1 METIFSLFLTKEREK
16 QGISQERLCRG
27 LCAVS
32 ALSRYENGE
41 RIPDRLLMNV
51 LIQRLGKSS
60 EQLTTMISC
69 QEYAYFEWKR
79 KVKEALKKQNIS
91 LAQELLQK
99 KEALNGTVN
108 AALQEQF
115 YRYIQGILKGT
126 CADISDLEEAIR
138 LTHPE
143 FSGKIEEEDL
153 FSIQELNLL
162 LFYAKCKMQKEAEQ
176 GRELLE
182 VLLQYIQEHI
192 TDIQAKNQIFPRAV
206 SIYCQE
212 VKGNQFSEKRYLL
225 CKEVLENSVQNQSF
239 EYAVSILEDL
249 EKDSRYLGKEAD
261 ADCYQVWK
269 NALKTVY
276 WEAEI
281 EMTWLEWGIEI
292 PENLFLIPEIL
303 LSARVEKGFS
313 QEEAS
318 EGICTPETYSRIET
332 GKRSPSLKNLEALE
346 NRLEIKQGY
355 LIGEVWTN
363 AFSVLEL
370 TQKLRMAVSNLD
382 LETWEECQKKLE
394 EKLDLSKKINRQY
407 VEGYRTCLEYQ
418 QGKISEAEWISRHKK
433 TLSYTFAFEER
444 MEAYP
449 TGMRQRF
456 TDQEAVLLQQIAL
469 AEKIRGEKEKAVEI
483 WKLLLQDYGNSEV
496 RMEHHF
502 QEVML
507 IWSNLAN
514 TLPEVGKVKE
524 GIALADQ
531 GIRMVLEKGQG
542 PLNMLFANRIYA
554 MKEAGRM

>member
-1 METIFSLFLTKEREK
+1 
-16 QGISQERLCRG
+16 
-27 LCAVS
+27 
-32 ALSRYENGE
+32 
-41 RIPDRLLMNV
+41 MNV

-225 CKEVLENSVQNQSF
+225 CKEALENNVKDQSF
-239 EYAVSILEDL
+239 ESALSILEDL
-249 EKDSRYLGKEAD
+249 EKDSRCLGKD

-269 NALKTVY
+269 NALKEIY
-276 WEAEI
+276 REAEI
-281 EMTWLEWGIEI
+281 ETTWMEWGIEI

-303 LSARVEKGFS
+303 LSARMEKGFS

-346 NRLEIKQGY
+346 QRLEIKQGY

-483 WKLLLQDYGNSEV
+483 WELLLKDYGRSRI
-496 RMEHHF
+496 RMENHF
-502 QEVML
+502 KEVML

-514 TLPEVGKVKE
+514 TLPDVGKTKE

-542 PLNMLFANRIYA
+542 SLNMLFANRIYA
-554 MKEAGRM
+554 MKEAGQDVRKEQFEQAYALSEMFGDLELQNSLKYYIQKNWPSKEKIH

>member
-1 METIFSLFLTKEREK
+1 
-16 QGISQERLCRG
+16 
-27 LCAVS
+27 
-32 ALSRYENGE
+32 
-41 RIPDRLLMNV
+41 MNV

-276 WEAEI
+276 REAEI

-542 PLNMLFANRIYA
+542 PLDMLFANRIYA
-554 MKEAGRM
+554 MKEAGQDVRKEQFEQAYALSEMFGDLELQNSLKYYIQKNWPSKEKIH

>member
-41 RIPDRLLMNV
+41 RISDRLLMNA

-60 EQLTTMISC
+60 DQLTTMISC

-79 KVKEALKKQNIS
+79 KVQEALRKKKIS

-99 KEALNGTVN
+99 KESLDGCVHSV
-108 AALQEQF
+108 LQEQF
-115 YRYIQGILKGT
+115 YRYIQGILMGT
-126 CADISDLEEAIR
+126 SADISDLEKAIR
-138 LTHPE
+138 RTHPE

-162 LFYAKCKMQKEAEQ
+162 LFYAKCKIQKEVEQ

-182 VLLQYIQEHI
+182 ALLPYIQEHI

-276 WEAEI
+276 REAEI

-407 VEGYRTCLEYQ
+407 VEGDRTCLEYQ